1 MTQRISIDGVHGG
14 PRRVEAR
21 ALRRGAVQAG
31 RSGVEGRRGA
41 EAPRERRPVFSV
53 IERGIFGAVAVC
65 IAATAA
71 LWLLAMPDEPVR
83 ALQDGLGAAA
93 LATFLAGAAARPPAE

>member
-1 MTQRISIDGVHGG
+1 
-14 PRRVEAR
+14 
-21 ALRRGAVQAG
+21 
-31 RSGVEGRRGA
+31 
-41 EAPRERRPVFSV
+41 V